1 MSTDYTAGSIG
12 SGVGQQSWINQQLAD
27 IQTALERTLNLY
39 GDPTNGA
46 NAMTVDFDMNSQDIL
61 NAGTVNCD
69 DIVVGGDSLA
79 SSVAAAAASAVAAAA
94 SEAAAAVSETNAAAS
109 EAYCDSVAASIT
121 LPDPAVASTY
131 LKRDAGNTTYVAQTA
146 LETLT
151 DLLAAASGETPF
163 PDGLIAGDPGSESA
177 GITVAGTTYDSV
189 FKASDIGGTSPAQ
202 LIIHRHS
209 TTIPSVLM
217 GTRANSD
224 TNSHAVVTDGMQL
237 FNIYGLGHDG
247 TDYAMAGYIS
257 FEVDGTPGSND
268 MPGRITFFTTPDGTQ
283 TPSEAMRI
291 GNDGDITFNRAHQYM
306 TFNIGG
312 QDSSDEQRIVARNAS
327 GGGGSLETVM
337 IPRDR
342 FNKLVV
348 NLGSG
353 GASFYDYTG
362 VTSRMSFSST
372 GDMTAGSGRLWT
384 IQKVDIGGSGTG
396 NIDQTDIGQA
406 TPYYGAFNDLSIEAT
421 DSPTLT
427 YYDSGGAANEKY
439 WFARMNSAGTFLITL
454 DNDALSAE
462 SAAIT
467 IERSGATLGNT
478 TFGSPTLIATDLTMD
493 SGSSGSGSV
502 FGAATGGA
510 QGSGTINAE
519 GLYINGVSVGSTGL
533 TYDVKTSNQTM
544 SDTTFVNDNAFTSIA
559 LTAGKRYLVR
569 VSGRSGYQTASNS
582 GLKGQLTFTQTPQLA
597 EGTMIVFDSSGTAY
611 ADVSTDVTST
621 PLTTG
626 PVGATGSGTV
636 VVEYMI
642 QANATTGGT
651 MNLQWASNSTGDA
664 YLYAGLAFELIQLN

>member
-1 MSTDYTAGSIG
+1 MGTAFAPNSV
-12 SGVGQQSWINQQLAD
+12 SGGVNTQTTINTNWTD
-27 IQTALERTLNLY
+27 IQTALGRCLNVY
-39 GDPTNGA
+39 GDDTYGT
-46 NAMTVDFDMNSQDIL
+46 NAMQVDVDMNTHDIL
-61 NAGTVNCD
+61 NAGTVNATE
-69 DIVVGGDSLA
+69 VTVGGSSIQALVDAAIA
-79 SSVAAAAASAVAAAA
+79 SAAAAAVSETNAAT
-94 SEAAAAVSETNAAAS
+94 SETNAAAS

-163 PDGLIAGDPGSESA
+163 PDGLIVGDPGSESA

-189 FKASDIGGTSPAQ
+189 FKTSDIGGTSPAQ

-291 GNDGDITFNRAHQYM
+291 GNDGDITFNRAHQYL

-342 FNKLVV
+342 FNKLVF
-348 NLGSG
+348 NLGSAG
-353 GASFYDYTG
+353 GTFYDYLG
-362 VTSRMSFSST
+362 VTSRLAFSST
-372 GDMTAGSGRLWT
+372 GAATTGSTALWT
-384 IQKVDIGGSGTG
+384 IKQVDIGGYSTG
-396 NIDQTDIGQA
+396 NIDQTDIGQS
-406 TPYYGAFNDLSIEAT
+406 TPYTGSFDDLTIQAA
-421 DSPTLT
+421 DSPSLR
-427 YYDSGGAANEKY
+427 YYDTGGAADEKN
-439 WFARMNSAGTFLITL
+439 WFTRMNSAGSFLITL

-462 SAAIT
+462 SAAMT
-467 IERSGATLGNT
+467 VERSGATLGNT

-493 SGSSGSGSV
+493 SGAGGSGSV
-502 FGAATGGA
+502 FGGATGGA
-510 QGSGTINAE
+510 QGAGTINAK
-519 GLYINGVSVGSTGL
+519 GFYVDGSNLSPPGVGQTWSDVSGSRSIGTTYTNSTGQAIQVMISITLTAANGTPDSAGCTFLVGGVTMSQAVHTRNAASGVSATSAVFCAIIPDGQ
-533 TYDVKTSNQTM
+533 TYRI
-544 SDTTFVNDNAFTSIA
+544 NDA
-559 LTAGKRYLVR
+559 
-569 VSGRSGYQTASNS
+569 
-582 GLKGQLTFTQTPQLA
+582 
-597 EGTMIVFDSSGTAY
+597 SSGTASS
-611 ADVSTDVTST
+611 AI
-621 PLTTG
+621 G
-626 PVGATGSGTV
+626 K
-636 VVEYMI
+636 
-642 QANATTGGT
+642 
-651 MNLQWASNSTGDA
+651 WA
-664 YLYAGLAFELIQLN
+664 ELS